1 MPPHPTSAL
10 AVTAAS
16 TASFLVVCVVMIA
29 PFLYRIVRTYGAFR
43 VGHYVLLNEMTRA
56 RAALQTL
63 YLLRGSVDI
72 FAGLVYLI
80 VIGYQYGTSV
90 ADNEDTNTSTSQH
103 AANKWTSNWTFYDT
117 FGVVAAGCAIGW
129 GALLLWWGW

>member
-1 MPPHPTSAL
+1 MPPHPTGAL

-63 YLLRGSVDI
+63 YLLRGSVYI

-80 VIGYQYGTSV
+80 VIAYQYGTSV
-90 ADNEDTNTSTSQH
+90 ADDDKH
-103 AANKWTSNWTFYDT
+103 AKAANKRTSNWTFYDT
-117 FGVVAAGCAIGW
+117 LGIVAAGCAIGW